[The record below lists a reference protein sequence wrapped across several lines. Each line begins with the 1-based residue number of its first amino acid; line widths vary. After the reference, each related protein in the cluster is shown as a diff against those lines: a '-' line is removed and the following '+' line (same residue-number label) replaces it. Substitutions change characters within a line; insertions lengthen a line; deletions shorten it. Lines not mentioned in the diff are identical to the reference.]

1 MLAFATAGTDRYT
14 HRAIVAEQTM
24 RRWSVVAIFF
34 LFLLLHQSDRLLI
47 GPLTTPIMAEFGLD
61 EAQMGAAFTGALLVA
76 VLLFPVWG
84 YLFDRFA
91 RARLLAAA
99 SFIWG
104 STTWL
109 SALAPSYP
117 AFLAAR
123 ASTGIDDS
131 TYPGIYSL
139 LADYFGPEMRSKV
152 YAILQ
157 LTAPL
162 GFLSGTALAL
172 LLRDMLGWRGIFLL
186 TGALGLII
194 GALIFFGVR
203 EPPRGRAEP
212 ELRDLESVG
221 VYRFE
226 WRLVGQLAHKRS
238 LWFLW
243 AQGFFGVFPWNVIG
257 FWFFRYLET
266 ERGYV
271 EADILTTM
279 AAAVG
284 AMTLGFLIAGA
295 LGDWAFQRGPRGRLI
310 VCAAGVLAGAAL
322 LPVTLGVPLENQT
335 GFLIGLCL
343 TALFMPFASP
353 NVVST
358 VHDVTLPEI
367 RSTAMAVQ
375 NFIEDSGAALA
386 PLLAGLIAVRTSLH
400 TAILLICVGAWL
412 LCALFFV
419 GAALRVPTD
428 IAVLRRQLRERAEA
442 LHS

>member
-1 MLAFATAGTDRYT
+1 
-14 HRAIVAEQTM
+14 M
-24 RRWSVVAIFF
+24 RRWVVVAIFF
-34 LFLLLHQSDRLLI
+34 VFLLLHQSDRLLI
-47 GPLTTPIMAEFGLD
+47 GPLTTPIMAEFRLN
-61 EAQMGAAFTGALLVA
+61 EAQMGAALSGALLVA
-76 VLLFPVWG
+76 VLLFPLWG

-104 STTWL
+104 GTTWL
-109 SALAPSYP
+109 SALAPTYP

-152 YAILQ
+152 YALLQ

-162 GFLSGTALAL
+162 GFLIGTALAL
-172 LLRDMLGWRGIFLL
+172 LLREVIGWRGVFLL
-186 TGALGLII
+186 TGTLGLLVAVLI
-194 GALIFFGVR
+194 GLGVA

-212 ELRDLESVG
+212 ELRDLETVG

-226 WRLVGQLAHKRS
+226 GRLVRQLIHKRS

-266 ERGYV
+266 ERGYA
-271 EADILTTM
+271 ETEILATM
-279 AAAVG
+279 TAAVG
-284 AMTLGFLIAGA
+284 AMTLGFLLAGA

-310 VCAAGVLAGAAL
+310 VCAGGVLAGAAL
-322 LPVTLGVPLENQT
+322 LPVTLGIPLENRAA
-335 GFLIGLCL
+335 FLLALCL

-367 RSTAMAVQ
+367 RGTAMAIQ
-375 NFIEDSGAALA
+375 NFIEESGAALA
-386 PLLAGLIAVRTSLH
+386 PLLAGLIAVQASLH
-400 TAILLICVGAWL
+400 AAILLICVGAWL
-412 LCALFFV
+412 ICALFFV
-419 GAALRVPTD
+419 GAALQVPAD
-428 IAVLRRQLRERAEA
+428 VAVLRRQLRDRAEA
-442 LHS
+442 LHP